1 MSGPVKGFTDVTKNN
16 PNLFAFVQGPAKGI
30 IEIKK
35 LVYNGI
41 AWDKA
46 RLEWGDYII
55 FKQKIV
61 HVFMY

>member
-1 MSGPVKGFTDVTKNN
+1 MPDPVEGFTDVTKNN

-46 RLEWGDYII
+46 RLEWG
-55 FKQKIV
+55 
-61 HVFMY
+61 